1 MSELGV
7 GHVQPDFLE
16 SGQNSRYVWLLWDF
30 WFVGMIQEFTLHQ
43 LTQCIS
49 LDSTELLGLK

>member
-1 MSELGV
+1 MSELGA
-7 GHVQPDFLE
+7 GHVRPTPLE
-16 SGQNSRYVWLLWDF
+16 SGQNSRYVLFHWDF

-43 LTQCIS
+43 LTQCTP